1 MSSGTST
8 TASDLGSDVSSQSW
22 GGSSAFS
29 DKLKRVVAQ
38 LEAIKIAKSNPQGDH
53 MKMAMGEESSK
64 EPVVEKPE
72 LVIPHGKTPMERVAA
87 ILRMAKAKRLSAETS
102 SAEDENKNGPRTTCM
117 DGSDDERIPDY
128 VPCHCLLMMFLSF
141 SPDSK

>member
-1 MSSGTST
+1 M
-8 TASDLGSDVSSQSW
+8 SSQSW

-29 DKLKRVVAQ
+29 DKLQRVVAQ

-53 MKMAMGEESSK
+53 MKMAEESKVMSK

-87 ILRMAKAKRLSAETS
+87 ILKMAKAKRLSAEMS
-102 SAEDENKNGPRTTCM
+102 SAEDENKKGPSEGKTGPPTTSM

-128 VPCHCLLMMFLSF
+128 VPCHC
-141 SPDSK
+141 